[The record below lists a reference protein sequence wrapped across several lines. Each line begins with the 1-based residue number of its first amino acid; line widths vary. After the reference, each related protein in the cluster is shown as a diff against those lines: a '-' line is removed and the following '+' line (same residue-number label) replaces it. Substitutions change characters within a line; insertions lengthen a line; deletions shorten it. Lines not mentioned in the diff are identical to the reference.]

1 MTDTDLEHSMIWESF
16 TGFLTLEQMGKVKLM
31 NRVDTKFVMPSPRV
45 AELLELAAPGY
56 YVQITDSLKIAG
68 YDTVYFDTDR
78 SDYYIM
84 HHNRRLARQ
93 KIRSRIYLNS
103 GITFL
108 EIKNKSNRGRTK
120 KKRILVEGGHPE
132 SLTEDYAIKEFLE
145 GRLDFPAHSLSP
157 HLRTRFDR
165 ITLVSKA
172 MTERVTIDINLSF
185 ENLKNGNVYAM
196 PWISIIEIK
205 QDGTCHSDM
214 KDILRCMHIHRMGFS
229 KYCIGT
235 ATTDPKIKKN
245 NFKEKLTIVKHIE
258 KNAQN
263 TSVSTGI

>member
-1 MTDTDLEHSMIWESF
+1 MTDTDFEHSMVWKSF
-16 TGFLTLEQMGKVKLM
+16 PGFLTLEQMGKVKLM
-31 NRVDTKFVMPSPRV
+31 NRVDTKFVMPSSRI

-56 YVQITDSLKIAG
+56 YVQITDNHKIAG

-84 HHNRRLARQ
+84 HHNRRLTRQ
-93 KIRSRIYLNS
+93 KLRSRIYLDS

-108 EIKNKSNRGRTK
+108 EIKNKSNKGRTK
-120 KKRILVEGGHPE
+120 KKRIRIEGGHPE
-132 SLTEDYAIKEFLE
+132 SLTADSAIQEFLE
-145 GRLDFPAHSLSP
+145 GRLDFPAHCLSP
-157 HLRTRFDR
+157 HLRTSFNR
-165 ITLVSKA
+165 ITLVNKA

-214 KDILRCMHIHRMGFS
+214 KDILRRMHIHRMGFS

-235 ATTDPKIKKN
+235 ATTDPQIKKN
-245 NFKEKLTIVKHIE
+245 NFKEKLTIVKNIE
-258 KNAQN
+258 KNAHN
-263 TSVSTGI
+263 TSVTTRV

>member
-1 MTDTDLEHSMIWESF
+1 
-16 TGFLTLEQMGKVKLM
+16 
-31 NRVDTKFVMPSPRV
+31 
-45 AELLELAAPGY
+45 
-56 YVQITDSLKIAG
+56 
-68 YDTVYFDTDR
+68 
-78 SDYYIM
+78 
-84 HHNRRLARQ
+84 
-93 KIRSRIYLNS
+93 
-103 GITFL
+103 
-108 EIKNKSNRGRTK
+108 
-120 KKRILVEGGHPE
+120 
-132 SLTEDYAIKEFLE
+132 
-145 GRLDFPAHSLSP
+145 
-157 HLRTRFDR
+157 
-165 ITLVSKA
+165 